1 MATPNIVRLE
11 EGDAYSSGSINSR
24 LESLEDT
31 INNLEEESFAEHAL
45 RHFHLPSFVTRQGQK
60 SIGEGRIGKV
70 YLVETWTVAEDAT
83 GSELQLT
90 FTSTPLTDEVRYLV
104 VLANINLRNI
114 RDLFSPTPATMYD
127 EGNIAA
133 FRIEWY
139 NGASWTPIP
148 EAMAAYSQDNVT
160 GSLSY
165 VHQNVSGNP
174 EPAVYHDI
182 PLLGV
187 LRASDIPAGESVSGF
202 RVTLQAMIGGGAG
215 AWPVD
220 GLREIT
226 IQEGTLSYFGLYSG
240 LD

>member
-1 MATPNIVRLE
+1 MATPNIARLE
-11 EGDAYSSGSINSR
+11 EGDTYDSASVNTR
-24 LESLEDT
+24 LQSLADT

-45 RHFHLPSFVTRQGQK
+45 RHFHLPSFVVRQGQK
-60 SIGEGRIGKV
+60 TIGEFRTGKV
-70 YLVETWTVAEDAT
+70 YLVETWTVAVSAV
-83 GSELQLT
+83 GSQLQLT
-90 FTSTPLTDEVRYLV
+90 FDPTPLTDDVRYLV

-114 RDLFSPTPATMYD
+114 RDLFSVTPASKYD

-139 NGASWTPIP
+139 DGASWAPVP
-148 EAMAAYSQDNVT
+148 EALGVYSQDNVL
-160 GSLSY
+160 GSLSH
-165 VHQNVSGNP
+165 VHQAVTGNP

-187 LRASDIPAGESVSGF
+187 LRASDLPAGASVSGF